1 MLKVCHFKR
10 IEILTVKKNDGLKC
24 NHESMMKT
32 NDGIPLMMELR
43 MKVSVF
49 LVLLLAKNSGKKN
62 NTVA

>member
-49 LVLLLAKNSGKKN
+49 LVLL
-62 NTVA
+62 